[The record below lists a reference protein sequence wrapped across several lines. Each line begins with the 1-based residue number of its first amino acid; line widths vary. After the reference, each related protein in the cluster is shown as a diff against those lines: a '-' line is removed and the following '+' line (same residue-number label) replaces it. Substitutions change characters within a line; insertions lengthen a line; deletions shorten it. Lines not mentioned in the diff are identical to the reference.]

1 MMVTGSKALV
11 GRLAADA
18 AGLLRLAW
26 DNLRVR
32 VRDWRTWEPPQYVD
46 LRRVRRTWE
55 RRGDD
60 AC

>member
-1 MMVTGSKALV
+1 MSEKTIGTTR
-11 GRLAADA
+11 RLAADA
-18 AGLLRLAW
+18 AGLLRLALE
-26 DNLRVR
+26 NIRIR